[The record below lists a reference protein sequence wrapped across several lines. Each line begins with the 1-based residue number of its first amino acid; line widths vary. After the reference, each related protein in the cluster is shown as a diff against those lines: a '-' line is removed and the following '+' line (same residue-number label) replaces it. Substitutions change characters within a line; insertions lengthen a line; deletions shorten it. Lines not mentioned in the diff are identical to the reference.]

1 MRKLILILGS
11 LILFFSCSE
20 NELSYRQQIRASVKV
35 YLDNKVK
42 DEPNIKYRIDTL
54 IISNITEKQ
63 EIEKEAFKYRDLA
76 LSTLSEMKEL
86 SIKFKD
92 VKDLRNM
99 MSELSNGKENAFTK
113 SSNNDIGEM
122 KVKFEQLQTKAKEYS
137 KLAKKMA
144 GKSLKA
150 DSTIVKF
157 YDVMVKGIITIDD
170 NVQKNVEFPFH
181 ISKDY
186 KVIKEP

>member
-1 MRKLILILGS
+1 
-11 LILFFSCSE
+11 
-20 NELSYRQQIRASVKV
+20 
-35 YLDNKVK
+35 
-42 DEPNIKYRIDTL
+42 
-54 IISNITEKQ
+54 
-63 EIEKEAFKYRDLA
+63 
-76 LSTLSEMKEL
+76 
-86 SIKFKD
+86 
-92 VKDLRNM
+92 
-99 MSELSNGKENAFTK
+99 
-113 SSNNDIGEM
+113 
-122 KVKFEQLQTKAKEYS
+122 
-137 KLAKKMA
+137 MA